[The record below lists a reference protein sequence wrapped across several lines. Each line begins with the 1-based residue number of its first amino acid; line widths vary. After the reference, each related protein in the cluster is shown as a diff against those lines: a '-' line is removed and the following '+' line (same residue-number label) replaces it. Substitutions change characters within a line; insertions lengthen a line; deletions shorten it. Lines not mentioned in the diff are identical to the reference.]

1 VPDAKPINPANAATA
16 STLVRPA
23 AAPAIDHFSI
33 PRLRKTVFIIIALL
47 LLNKLGT
54 WGNLA
59 FYAILFAWAFR
70 TPEGALKA
78 VAMSGLLIT
87 ASDFFATKGAPV
99 GPLKYL
105 LLFVAGFT
113 ILRSV
118 RNPLGQ
124 PFLVFTLLF
133 GAVVALLSIYN
144 GYFVGVSLLKVAS
157 FTYGAFTLMA
167 IVQLRRNIAP
177 EMLAWA
183 FALTLAVLILSY
195 GALLVGAGYGSYETI
210 WGGRFSGYR
219 GVFSHPQTLGVMACL
234 FAVFTTSLLLFVAFP
249 YRRLALI
256 MTVGMLFLLYL
267 SQARTGMIG
276 YFLVIGFAL
285 VMVGLARNPPQERR
299 LIQRYQRNFF
309 ALAFAGIV
317 ALFVL
322 EAVTGKVSDR
332 ATRFIAKGEQVEE
345 LDISILYKSRET
357 QIREAWENFKEHP
370 MTGIGFGTDLS
381 IHWQRKATL
390 LSASTE
396 KGFLPTGLL
405 EEVGVVG
412 MLFFL
417 LFVFSLYG
425 YTMRSRRYLG
435 LAMVTALIVVN
446 MGEMMFFAFGGMA
459 MLCWPLIATGG
470 TAADAQPAA
479 QAVPTAEPARQ
490 AVAAGHPVVHGDFL
504 GAGSGEH
511 RCGTSSDY
519 AGGRPFQAAECSYR
533 GTVLDRAH
541 GLAAERA
548 GDLGR
553 VGFSGGVPDSHGRH
567 GVGALHAVSL
577 RGQPPGE
584 AIC

>member
-1 VPDAKPINPANAATA
+1 VANGRPIYPTG
-16 STLVRPA
+16 TPA
-23 AAPAIDHFSI
+23 AAAVQRGPVPVVVDHFSI
-33 PRLRKTVFIIIALL
+33 RRLRRSVLIIIALL
-47 LLNKLGT
+47 LLNKLGM

-59 FYAILFAWAFR
+59 FYAVLFAWALR
-70 TPEGALKA
+70 SPEGALKA

-133 GAVVALLSIYN
+133 GVVVALLSVYT
-144 GYFVGVSLLKVAS
+144 GYFVEVSLLKIAS

-195 GALLVGAGYGSYETI
+195 GALLIGAGYGSYETI

-219 GVFSHPQTLGVMACL
+219 GVFSHPQTLGVMACI

-249 YRRLALI
+249 LRRLALV
-256 MTVGMLFLLYL
+256 MTAGMLALLYL

-276 YFLVIGFAL
+276 YFLVIGFGL
-285 VMVGLARNPPQERR
+285 VVVGLGRNPPQEKR

-309 ALAFAGIV
+309 VLAFASLILIV
-317 ALFVL
+317 LV
-322 EAVTGKVSDR
+322 EAATGQISYR
-332 ATRFIAKGEQVEE
+332 ATRFIAKGEDVQE
-345 LDISILYKSRET
+345 LNLSILYKSREE
-357 QIREAWENFKEHP
+357 QITEAWANFKKHP
-370 MTGIGFGTDLS
+370 ITGIGFGTDLS
-381 IHWQRKATL
+381 IHWQRNATL

-405 EEVGVVG
+405 EEVGIIGVG
-412 MLFFL
+412 FFL
-417 LFVFSLYG
+417 LYLQSLYSFA
-425 YTMRSRRYLG
+425 MRVRRYLG
-435 LAMVTALIVVN
+435 LTMLTSLVVVN

-459 MLCWPLIATGG
+459 MLCWPLIAMCMTVSNSHL
-470 TAADAQPAA
+470 Q
-479 QAVPTAEPARQ
+479 ELSWR
-490 AVAAGHPVVHGDFL
+490 
-504 GAGSGEH
+504 
-511 RCGTSSDY
+511 R
-519 AGGRPFQAAECSYR
+519 R
-533 GTVLDRAH
+533 G
-541 GLAAERA
+541 
-548 GDLGR
+548 
-553 VGFSGGVPDSHGRH
+553 
-567 GVGALHAVSL
+567 
-577 RGQPPGE
+577 
-584 AIC
+584 